1 MKPRNSSILKT
12 ASLAAALGVPLAIV
26 AGCSLS
32 SLFPVANQHPA
43 NWTQDHGRAVQAAG
57 GAEKAKVENG
67 MSCTICHTSTQEAGK
82 AIANSPG
89 ASSTCYTC
97 HAGGPSGNPH
107 LSDWK
112 GKHSAFVKNA
122 GGYKLALVNDK
133 SCNICHTAEKAGD
146 GTIPPS
152 PMASKTC
159 FTCHDGGPDGSN
171 APEPTPDPTPTP
183 DPNATPTPA
192 TRTYSANIRP
202 LSTHANCIPCHDNLG
217 LPLSP
222 QLGTYDY
229 DKANA
234 AKIKQMLTK
243 SGMNLSTQQKAD
255 MADWITKGTPNDPTK
270 F

>member
-57 GAEKAKVENG
+57 GADKAKVENG
-67 MSCTICHTSTQEAGK
+67 MSCTLCHTSTQEAGK

-122 GGYKLALVNDK
+122 GGYKLAQVNDK
-133 SCNICHTAEKAGD
+133 SCNICHTAEKAPD

-159 FTCHDGGPDGSN
+159 FSCHEG
-171 APEPTPDPTPTP
+171 P
-183 DPNATPTPA
+183 DPNAPDPSATTDPNAPK
-192 TRTYSANIRP
+192 TRTYSSNVKPITGHASCNTCHVAEGLGNIP
-202 LSTHANCIPCHDNLG
+202 AGSY
-217 LPLSP
+217 
-222 QLGTYDY
+222 TYDKPRKTAIVGMLSRSTAFLTPQQIQTVKDWY
-229 DKANA
+229 NA
-234 AKIKQMLTK
+234 
-243 SGMNLSTQQKAD
+243 GMPDDDET
-255 MADWITKGTPNDPTK
+255 